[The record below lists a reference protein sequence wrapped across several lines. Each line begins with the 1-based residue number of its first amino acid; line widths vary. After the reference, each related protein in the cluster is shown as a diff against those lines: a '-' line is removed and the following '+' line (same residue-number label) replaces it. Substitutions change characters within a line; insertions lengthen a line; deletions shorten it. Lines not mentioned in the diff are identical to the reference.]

1 MSWIWCLAIV
11 AISVDQTPSE
21 PRAAAIKVFFNERLG
36 PLEIDRMGLG
46 QGGLSDEPMWGD
58 RVPEIRAL
66 HPRLIRL
73 FIQEYFDL
81 MPVLDQYNWSK
92 LDAAVDTIRATGAT
106 PLMNIAFKPRV
117 LFPKTDDTITDPTDY
132 DAWERL

>member
-46 QGGLSDEPMWGD
+46 QGGLSDEPMWD
-58 RVPEIRAL
+58 NRVPEIRAL

-73 FIQEYFDL
+73 FIQEYFNL
-81 MPVLDQYNWSK
+81 LPKRDQYQFEA
-92 LDAAVDTIRATGAT
+92 LDRSVDTILKTGGK
-106 PLMNIAFKPRV
+106 PLMCICFKPRL
-117 LFPKTDDTITDPTDY
+117 LFQAINQDVVEPNDY
-132 DAWERL
+132 P